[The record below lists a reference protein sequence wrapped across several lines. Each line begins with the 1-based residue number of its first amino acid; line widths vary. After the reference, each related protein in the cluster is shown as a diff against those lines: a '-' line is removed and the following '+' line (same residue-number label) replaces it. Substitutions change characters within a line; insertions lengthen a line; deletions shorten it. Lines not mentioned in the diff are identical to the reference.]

1 MDIVRRKLCLVTI
14 GMMFDAKERLMN
26 VACIIRMY
34 GIKHTQKAIGWRLVT
49 SGYHGSKISGLHQSF
64 LTETVICCQ
73 TMVETYGLP
82 SCS

>member
-34 GIKHTQKAIGWRLVT
+34 GVKHTQKTLGWRSVT
-49 SGYHGSKISGLHQSF
+49 
-64 LTETVICCQ
+64 
-73 TMVETYGLP
+73 
-82 SCS
+82 